1 MRKTVGVLLAVVLLL
16 GTIGCASNQAKGTVI
31 GAASGGVVGGL
42 IGKKAG
48 NTAVGAI
55 IGAVVGGAAGAYIGH
70 YMDKQADEM
79 KRDISGAKIER
90 VGEGIKIT
98 FDSGLLF
105 DVGKATLKPASM
117 ENLKNL
123 ATILNKYKDTDIL
136 LEGHTDSDGSE
147 EYNLNL
153 SRSRAQSVSN
163 YLVSL
168 NVNPT
173 RFTIMGYG
181 EQQPIATNET
191 VEGKALNRRVEV
203 AIFANDK
210 LKKVAEKEAAGG

>member
-1 MRKTVGVLLAVVLLL
+1 MRKSVGLVLVALMLL

-31 GAASGGVVGGL
+31 GAAAGGVVGGL

-55 IGAVVGGAAGAYIGH
+55 IGAVVGGAAGNYIGN
-70 YMDKQADEM
+70 YMDKQAEEM
-79 KRDISGAKIER
+79 KQDIAGAKIER

-105 DVGKATLKPASM
+105 DVNKASLKAASI

-123 ATILNKYKDTDIL
+123 AKILNKYEDTEIV
-136 LEGHTDSDGSE
+136 LEGHTDATGSE
-147 EYNLNL
+147 EYNLQL
-153 SRSRAQSVSN
+153 SRSRANSVAN
-163 YLVSL
+163 YLKNL
-168 NVNPT
+168 NVRET
-173 RFTIMGYG
+173 RFTVMGYG
-181 EQQPIATNET
+181 ESQPIASNET
-191 VEGKALNRRVEV
+191 IEGRQMNRRVEV

-210 LKKVAEKEAAGG
+210 LKKMAEKEAG